1 MSSEDFFTHFKY
13 LAEMSTYDNDTY
25 VNLSSVFEELDREL
39 SLKVTSN
46 VIAKIKNLLWQGLHF
61 KETFIMY
68 TCFITFVTCYS

>member
-1 MSSEDFFTHFKY
+1 
-13 LAEMSTYDNDTY
+13 MSTDDNDTY
-25 VNLSSVFEELDREL
+25 VNLSSVFEDREL

-46 VIAKIKNLLWQGLHF
+46 VIARIKNLLWQGLHF